1 MIESLV
7 PEGKS
12 PEQDGQR
19 ESPGEPAEESA
30 RARNRDEGRFP
41 EMKELKQRL
50 RDRIAPD
57 KSLGHSDARP
67 EQ

>member
-41 EMKELKQRL
+41 VEARRQESQACGRQHGRQDHQRG
-50 RDRIAPD
+50 D
-57 KSLGHSDARP
+57 
-67 EQ
+67 